1 MKPVTRRES
10 MRKGGP
16 CQVTI
21 QMGICKRNDL
31 HPDIRMPSGATTK
44 IRTKRRVSI
53 LPYYET

>member
-44 IRTKRRVSI
+44 
-53 LPYYET
+53 